1 MRIKLND
8 QFTNKFK
15 DITNIEIHNKSTY
28 NLSLHEKIVLGLGV
42 KFLPVPK
49 ITKLELKNTIYEQI
63 DKFKDRL
70 RLNLFFN
77 NTTYTPNSIP
87 KNNTKIKWKPQSIP
101 LDDKITSYITSIKQ
115 KTSTLIDN
123 TRIIYD
129 NTDLRMHNILNKL
142 SKNTHITIKPADKN
156 LGIVIMDTNDY
167 INMCL
172 IHLKD
177 ISTYKVITDYQP
189 SLIYEKLIIIL
200 RRHNNLTVNNS
211 YKKTTLAE
219 SLLQL
224 MNHITLRI
232 PNFYCL
238 PKIHKDKIPIPG
250 RPIISSINS
259 ITYHTSVYLD
269 KELQPTLKLINVI
282 CTSSRKIILDM
293 ENFMTTPNSV
303 IMCADVTSLYPNIPI
318 QLGVLTVTK
327 VLEELQYFTP
337 SHLKFLMALLTWV
350 LTENYCTFNNITYH
364 QLQGTAMGTPTAVTY
379 ANLFLYGIE
388 KALILKHKPL
398 YYKRYIDDV
407 YSIFDNTITANNYIM
422 DFNSIVP
429 SITFEAVTIGR
440 TGIILDLVCTLET
453 TLDID
458 LTFDS
463 VVLTLYQKP
472 HNIYQY
478 IPTLSQHKPAIF
490 KNFILQ
496 ELKRY
501 QISCTNN
508 VDFLNIVQQFKE
520 RLIKR
525 GYNESLLT
533 NALSLLP
540 TRLQQLTDLQI
551 KSNTNRNPP
560 DALNSPII
568 LLCLP
573 KISTKISWKNTF
585 KLPPEISEN
594 ENYKKL
600 YSSSDILVG
609 NINPRTIGSFIV
621 KSKLEHTQI
630 CSYSEYESQ
639 I

>member
-1 MRIKLND
+1 MTIKLND

-28 NLSLHEKIVLGLGV
+28 NLSLHEQIVLGLGV

-49 ITKLELKNTIYEQI
+49 ITKLALKNTIYEQI
-63 DKFKDRL
+63 DNFKDRL
-70 RLNLFFN
+70 RLNLYFN
-77 NTTYTPNSIP
+77 NTTFTPNSIP
-87 KNNTKIKWKPQSIP
+87 KNNTKIKWKPQLIP

-115 KTSTLIDN
+115 KTSSLIDN
-123 TRIIYD
+123 TKLIYD
-129 NTDLRMHNILNKL
+129 NTDLKMHNILNKL

-156 LGIVIMDTNDY
+156 LGIVIMDTTDY
-167 INMCL
+167 INMCQ

-177 ISTYKVITDYQP
+177 INTYKIITDYQP
-189 SLIYEKLIIIL
+189 SIIYEKLIGIL
-200 RRHNNLTVNNS
+200 RRYNNLTVNKS
-211 YKKTTLAE
+211 YKKTALAE

-224 MNHITLRI
+224 MNHSTLRI

-259 ITYHTSVYLD
+259 ITYHTSIYLD

-327 VLEELQYFTP
+327 VLEELHYFTP

-388 KALILKHKPL
+388 KTLITKHKPL

-407 YSIFDNTITANNYIM
+407 YSIFNNTLTANNYIT
-422 DFNSIVP
+422 DFNNLIP

-453 TLDID
+453 TIDED
-458 LTFDS
+458 LTYDS
-463 VVLTLYQKP
+463 VTITLYQKP

-478 IPTLSQHKPAIF
+478 IPTLSQHKQAIF

-508 VDFLNIVQQFKE
+508 VDFLNIVLQFKE

-533 NALSLLP
+533 HALLQLP
-540 TRLQQLTDLQI
+540 TRIQQLTDLQN
-551 KSNTNRNPP
+551 KSKINNNTTNT
-560 DALNSPII
+560 LNSPII

-585 KLPPEISEN
+585 KLPPEIIEN

-600 YSSSDILVG
+600 YSSPDILVG

-621 KSKLEHTQI
+621 KSKLVDK
-630 CSYSEYESQ
+630 
-639 I
+639 

>member
-407 YSIFDNTITANNYIM
+407 YSIFDNAITANNYIM

-560 DALNSPII
+560 DTLNSPII

-621 KSKLEHTQI
+621 KSKLEHT
-630 CSYSEYESQ
+630 
-639 I
+639 

>member
-621 KSKLEHTQI
+621 KSKLEHT
-630 CSYSEYESQ
+630 
-639 I
+639 

>member
-350 LTENYCTFNNITYH
+350 LTENYCTFNNVTYH

-508 VDFLNIVQQFKE
+508 VDFLNIVKQFKE

-525 GYNESLLT
+525 G
-533 NALSLLP
+533 
-540 TRLQQLTDLQI
+540 
-551 KSNTNRNPP
+551 
-560 DALNSPII
+560 
-568 LLCLP
+568 
-573 KISTKISWKNTF
+573 
-585 KLPPEISEN
+585 
-594 ENYKKL
+594 
-600 YSSSDILVG
+600 
-609 NINPRTIGSFIV
+609 
-621 KSKLEHTQI
+621 
-630 CSYSEYESQ
+630 
-639 I
+639 

>member
-115 KTSTLIDN
+115 KTSTHIDN

-407 YSIFDNTITANNYIM
+407 YSIFDNAITANNYIM

-560 DALNSPII
+560 DTLNSPII

-621 KSKLEHTQI
+621 KSKLEHT
-630 CSYSEYESQ
+630 
-639 I
+639 

>member
-560 DALNSPII
+560 DTLNSPII

-621 KSKLEHTQI
+621 KSKLEHT
-630 CSYSEYESQ
+630 
-639 I
+639 